1 MVKLET
7 LRNLDL
13 LIVNVREHPTKIGA
27 YRRKAKP
34 ALMAAWS
41 NSPDLNWEARL
52 RASFS
57 LGGDFRLWH
66 WTDLNV

>member
-13 LIVNVREHPTKIGA
+13 LIVNVREHSIKIGA

-34 ALMAAWS
+34 ALMAA
-41 NSPDLNWEARL
+41 
-52 RASFS
+52 
-57 LGGDFRLWH
+57 
-66 WTDLNV
+66 